1 MTRGRVVRQRAD
13 NDAGLATR
21 RDSWRHSVEARGRPS
36 AKRGGTDWAGRRT
49 EIEEE
54 VQSFWDQFEPGIKC
68 AGVEVLGTDEITLAD
83 IELYQR
89 FDADWVSFEDETP
102 TTSPMLDMAS

>member
-1 MTRGRVVRQRAD
+1 MRAADSGKLDPGNRRAETREHF
-13 NDAGLATR
+13 NLK
-21 RDSWRHSVEARGRPS
+21 SE
-36 AKRGGTDWAGRRT
+36 
-49 EIEEE
+49 
-54 VQSFWDQFEPGIKC
+54 
-68 AGVEVLGTDEITLAD
+68 LGTDEITLAD